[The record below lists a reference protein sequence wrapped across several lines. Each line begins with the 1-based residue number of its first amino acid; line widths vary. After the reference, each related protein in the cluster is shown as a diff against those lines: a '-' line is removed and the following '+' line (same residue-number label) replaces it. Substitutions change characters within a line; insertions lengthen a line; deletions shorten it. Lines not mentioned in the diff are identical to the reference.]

1 MGLNFRSQYLY
12 NYKPKRKNYM
22 FIAKL
27 VSVSTFLSFLLISNV
42 ANAENFNIE
51 MLNKL
56 GKERMVYS
64 EKVISIKV
72 NDEITWKSVDKGHN
86 VEFIGM
92 PAGVSKYKSKISK
105 DAKFKF
111 TKPGIYLYQCTPHK
125 AMGMIGLVIVG
136 NDKSNL
142 DKIKKV
148 KVYGI
153 GIGTEG
159 DAFLPYRVGNRV
171 MKQRIPGGN
180 IDHGVLGEI
189 SRVTNGKYF
198 KATSEKALSNIFNE
212 INKLETSSVSINSP
226 NLIKYNYK
234 QYLIVGFFI
243 LLLCVDG
250 SWCPDACCC

>member
-1 MGLNFRSQYLY
+1 
-12 NYKPKRKNYM
+12 M

-27 VSVSTFLSFLLISNV
+27 LSVSTVLSFLLIPNA

-64 EKVISIKV
+64 KKVISIKV

-92 PAGVSKYKSKISK
+92 PDGVSKYKSKISK

-125 AMGMIGLVIVG
+125 AMGMIGLVVVG

-148 KVYGI
+148 KVYGKSKKLLK
-153 GIGTEG
+153 G
-159 DAFLPYRVGNRV
+159 LL
-171 MKQRIPGGN
+171 KS
-180 IDHGVLGEI
+180 I
-189 SRVTNGKYF
+189 SWF
-198 KATSEKALSNIFNE
+198 W
-212 INKLETSSVSINSP
+212 
-226 NLIKYNYK
+226 LISTY
-234 QYLIVGFFI
+234 QII
-243 LLLCVDG
+243 
-250 SWCPDACCC
+250 